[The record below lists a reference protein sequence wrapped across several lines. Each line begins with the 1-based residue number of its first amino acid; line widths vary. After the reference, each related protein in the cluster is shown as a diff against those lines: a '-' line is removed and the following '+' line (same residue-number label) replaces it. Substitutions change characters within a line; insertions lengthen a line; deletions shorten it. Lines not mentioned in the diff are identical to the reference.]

1 MTAQPVR
8 RRFTVHDY
16 YRMAKAGILHED
28 DRVELIEGEIIE
40 MPPIGSHHTSIVDR
54 LVWLLHQRIDLSESL
69 IRVQEPVR
77 LSAESEPLPDIVIV
91 PFREDFY
98 RHHHPGADEL
108 LLLIEV
114 ADSSLAYEH
123 DIKVPLYGQSG
134 VPEVWVV
141 DANGR
146 AVDVFGQ
153 PLADGYSE
161 HHHVVDSAASLTAT
175 KLPSLTL
182 QLKDIIG
189 AG

>member
-1 MTAQPVR
+1 MTAQPAR

-40 MPPIGSHHTSIVDR
+40 MPPIGSLHSSIVDR
-54 LVWLLHQRIDLSESL
+54 LVWLLHQKVNLNESL

-77 LSAESEPLPDIVIV
+77 LSAESEPLPDVVIV

-98 RHHHPGADEL
+98 RQRHPGPDEVL
-108 LLLIEV
+108 LVIEV

-123 DIKVPLYGQSG
+123 EVKIPLYGKSG

-141 DANGR
+141 DANGG

-153 PLADGYSE
+153 PYDGGYSE
-161 HHHVVDSAASLTAT
+161 HHHFVDSAASLTPT
-175 KLPSLTL
+175 KLPSLML
-182 QLKDIIG
+182 QLKDILG
-189 AG
+189 AS

>member
-1 MTAQPVR
+1 MTAQPIR

-40 MPPIGSHHTSIVDR
+40 MPPIGSHHSSIVDR
-54 LVWLLHQRIDLSESL
+54 LVWLLHQKVDLRERL

-98 RHHHPGADEL
+98 RQRHPRPDEVL
-108 LLLIEV
+108 LIIEV

-123 DIKVPLYGQSG
+123 QIKIPLYGRSG

-146 AVDVFGQ
+146 AVDVFRQ
-153 PLADGYSE
+153 PEADGYSE
-161 HHHVVDSAASLTAT
+161 HHRVVDSAASLTPA
-175 KLPSLTL
+175 KLRTLTL
-182 QLKDIIG
+182 QLEDILG
-189 AG
+189 AS